1 MSKLI
6 FESIPN
12 NPALDGLA
20 SVIPDIV
27 YSHAGGKEIRLT
39 LIVPQTV
46 SRTPENPR
54 KYPCIVF
61 VQGSAWTF
69 PDITYELPQMSEFA
83 RNGMIVAMVT
93 HRSALDGFKAPAFL
107 EDVKTAIRFLRANAE
122 TYKIDADH
130 IGIWGTSS
138 GGNTALLVGLTGDD
152 PVYQT
157 DEYTG
162 FSDKVK
168 TVVECFGPADVPAL
182 FEVLKGRADQNSDDH
197 ALLDGLLGEDPA
209 EQQTR
214 MQLIN
219 PAKMVVKGKDY
230 PPFLLI
236 HGDKDPLVPYS
247 QSEEMAVRLAEA
259 DIPTRLIKVEGA
271 EHEGTFW
278 SKKLFERIA
287 DYLKQTL

>member
-1 MSKLI
+1 MAELI
-6 FESIPN
+6 VESISN
-12 NPALDGLA
+12 NPTLEGLA

-27 YSHAGGKEIRLT
+27 YSHAGGKEIKLT
-39 LIVPQTV
+39 LIVPQA
-46 SRTPENPR
+46 SRNTENPQ

-83 RNGMIVAMVT
+83 RNGFIVAMVT
-93 HRSALDGFKAPAFL
+93 HRSALDGFAAPAFL
-107 EDVKTAIRFLRANAE
+107 KDVKTAIRFLRANAE
-122 TYKIDADH
+122 TYKIDSDR

-152 PVYQT
+152 PLYRT
-157 DEYTG
+157 DESAG
-162 FSDKVK
+162 FSDRVK
-168 TVVECFGPADVPAL
+168 TVVDCFGPADLPVL
-182 FEVLKGRADQNSDDH
+182 FEALLGRADQNTGDR
-197 ALLDGLLGEDPA
+197 ALLHGLLGADPV
-209 EQQTR
+209 EQRAR
-214 MQLIN
+214 MRMIN
-219 PAKMVVKGKDY
+219 PMDMVVKGNEY

-247 QSEEMAVRLAEA
+247 QSEEMAKKLAEA

-278 SKKLFERIA
+278 SQKLFGMIA
-287 DYLKQTL
+287 DYLKETL

>member
-1 MSKLI
+1 MAELI

-12 NPALDGLA
+12 NPTLDGLA

-27 YSHAGGKEIRLT
+27 YSHAGGKEIKLT
-39 LIVPQTV
+39 LIVPQA
-46 SRTPENPR
+46 SRNAENPQ

-69 PDITYELPQMSEFA
+69 PDITYELPQMCEFA
-83 RNGMIVAMVT
+83 RNGFIVAMVT
-93 HRSALDGFKAPAFL
+93 HRSALDGFAAPAFL
-107 EDVKTAIRFLRANAE
+107 KDVKTAIRFLRANAE
-122 TYKIDADH
+122 TYKIDSDR

-152 PVYQT
+152 PLYRT
-157 DEYTG
+157 DESAG
-162 FSDKVK
+162 FSDRVK
-168 TVVECFGPADVPAL
+168 TVVDCFGPADLPVL
-182 FEVLKGRADQNSDDH
+182 FEALRGRADQNTGDR
-197 ALLDGLLGEDPA
+197 ALLHGLLGADPV
-209 EQQTR
+209 EQRAR
-214 MQLIN
+214 MRMIN
-219 PAKMVVKGKDY
+219 PMDMVVKGNEY

-247 QSEEMAVRLAEA
+247 QSEEMAKKLAEA

-278 SKKLFERIA
+278 SQKLFGMIA
-287 DYLKQTL
+287 DYLKETL

>member
-1 MSKLI
+1 MGELI

-20 SVIPDIV
+20 SVVPDIV
-27 YSHAGGKEIRLT
+27 YSHAGGKEIKLT
-39 LIVPQTV
+39 LIVPQG
-46 SRTPENPR
+46 SRIPENPT
-54 KYPCIVF
+54 KYHCIVF

-69 PDITYELPQMSEFA
+69 PDVTYELPQMSEFA
-83 RNGMIVAMVT
+83 RNGYIVAMVT

-107 EDVKTAIRFLRANAE
+107 KDVKTAIRFLRANAE
-122 TYKIDADH
+122 NYKIDPDR

-138 GGNTALLVGLTGDD
+138 GGNTALMVGLTGDD
-152 PVYQT
+152 PLYRT
-157 DEYTG
+157 DEHSG

-182 FEVLKGRADQNSDDH
+182 FEGLKERADHNPNDR
-197 ALLDGLLGEDPA
+197 ALLYGLLGADPV
-209 EQQTR
+209 EQRAR
-214 MQLIN
+214 MQLMN
-219 PAKMVVKGKDY
+219 PSKMVVKGKDY

-247 QSEEMAVRLAEA
+247 QSEEMAVKLAEA

-278 SKKLFERIA
+278 SGKLFGMIA

>member
-1 MSKLI
+1 MAELI
-6 FESIPN
+6 FKSISN
-12 NPALDGLA
+12 NPTFEGLA
-20 SVIPDIV
+20 SIIPDVV
-27 YSHAGGKEIRLT
+27 YSHAGGKEIKLT
-39 LIVPQTV
+39 LIVPQTPQNPE
-46 SRTPENPR
+46 TPAR
-54 KYPCIVF
+54 FPCIVF
-61 VQGSAWTF
+61 VQGSGWTF

-83 RNGMIVAMVT
+83 RNGYIVAMVT

-107 EDVKTAIRFLRANAE
+107 KDVKTAIRFLRANAE
-122 TYKIDADH
+122 NYQIDPDR

-152 PVYQT
+152 PIYRT
-157 DEYTG
+157 DEHSG

-168 TVVECFGPADVPAL
+168 TVVECFGPADIPAL
-182 FEVLKGRADQNSDDH
+182 FDGLKERADHNPGDR
-197 ALLDGLLGEDPA
+197 ALLYGLLGADPV
-209 EQQTR
+209 EQRAR
-214 MQLIN
+214 MRMMN
-219 PAKMVVKGKDY
+219 PIEMVKDGKEY

-247 QSEEMAVRLAEA
+247 QSELMAAKLAQA

-278 SKKLFERIA
+278 SGKLFGMIG